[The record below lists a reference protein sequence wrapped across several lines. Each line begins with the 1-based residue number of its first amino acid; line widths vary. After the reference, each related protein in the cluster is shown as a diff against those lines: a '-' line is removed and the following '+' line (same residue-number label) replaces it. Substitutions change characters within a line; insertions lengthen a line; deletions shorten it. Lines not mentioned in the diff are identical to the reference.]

1 MIQIAYHGE
10 SANII
15 IIVMFLLLRCDGRV
29 SIYVGDINP
38 VSIRGMDAASIDYAV
53 RGHAT
58 VVFTGPCGNI
68 FHSETKKG
76 EGNMLLLE
84 DEGALL
90 HHYHNTTFEASV
102 HFEINRIYFRQQHKA
117 IDQIEP
123 NAVAKLLP
131 LPQDLRSRPRAEF
144 NGVKPRLPMDRDY
157 QQVALERML
166 STKPEVPHLVL
177 GPFGMGKTR
186 LIVAAALTLL
196 QSSANRVLVCT
207 HLNKG
212 ADSIYR
218 KLQENEKRTNHLVL
232 RLVRPGYNPHIYQN
246 GNVMISNEMNL
257 LAIQGLRAVV
267 ATYFTAL
274 QLKRFGTE
282 QLDFTHILID
292 EGAQSQESEALGAFV
307 MSRSSTKVIIVGDN
321 KQVCSSTIAL

>member
-1 MIQIAYHGE
+1 M
-10 SANII
+10 
-15 IIVMFLLLRCDGRV
+15 
-29 SIYVGDINP
+29 GDVNP
-38 VSIRGMDAASIDYAV
+38 VSVRGMSGAAIDYAV
-53 RGHAT
+53 HKCAT
-58 VVFTGPCGNI
+58 MVFTGPCGNT
-68 FHSETKKG
+68 FRSEAKKHQCDV
-76 EGNMLLLE
+76 LLLE
-84 DEGALL
+84 VEGAVF
-90 HHYHNTTFEASV
+90 HHYHNMIMEGLV
-102 HFEINRIYFRQQHKA
+102 HFEINGIDFRLQHKA

-144 NGVKPRLPMDRDY
+144 NGVKPRLPLDRDY

-177 GPFGMGKTR
+177 GPFGTGKTR

-196 QSSANRVLVCT
+196 QSSTNRVLVCT

-218 KLQENEKRTNHLVL
+218 KLQENEKHLVL
-232 RLVRPGYNPHIYQN
+232 RLIRPGYNPHIHQN
-246 GNVMISNEMNL
+246 GNVMVSNEMNL
-257 LAIQGLRAVV
+257 HIIQGLRAVV
-267 ATYFTAL
+267 TTFLTAL
-274 QLKRFGTE
+274 KLKRFSTE
-282 QLDFTHILID
+282 QLNFTHILID

-321 KQVCSSTIAL
+321 KQVCSFIIIQTAD